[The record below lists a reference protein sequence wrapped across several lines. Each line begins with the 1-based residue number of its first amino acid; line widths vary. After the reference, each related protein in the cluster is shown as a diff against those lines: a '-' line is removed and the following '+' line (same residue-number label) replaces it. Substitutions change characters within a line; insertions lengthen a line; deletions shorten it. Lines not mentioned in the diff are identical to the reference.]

1 MIKADNISMKQK
13 NLTPKTIQDF
23 FPNAP
28 TPLLFAHR
36 GCSTRYPENTLL
48 AFEAALKNNI
58 KALELDVHLTKDNKL
73 VIIHDG
79 NCQRTTGKSYQI
91 SKTKFS
97 ALRELNAAF
106 TFNKN
111 GSTNCKVADLISVPK
126 KEIVTPIPTLEEL
139 FKLGGD
145 SFIYDIEVKVKRKL
159 RITLKLIDRLAKKY
173 ALSHQIILSSFN
185 PFTVAIANRLSFKA
199 TALIYGEEEDN
210 HCAMV
215 SKFLRFIKKK
225 IARPTMLK
233 PRRDHAINE
242 NKNELNRL
250 CKNKQNRVVATWT
263 VDDKD
268 EAKRLMEN
276 GVLGLC
282 SNHPE
287 DLLR

>member
-1 MIKADNISMKQK
+1 MGA
-13 NLTPKTIQDF
+13 
-23 FPNAP
+23 
-28 TPLLFAHR
+28 TPLFTT
-36 GCSTRYPENTLL
+36 S
-48 AFEAALKNNI
+48 
-58 KALELDVHLTKDNKL
+58 KL
-73 VIIHDG
+73 
-79 NCQRTTGKSYQI
+79 
-91 SKTKFS
+91 
-97 ALRELNAAF
+97 
-106 TFNKN
+106 
-111 GSTNCKVADLISVPK
+111 
-126 KEIVTPIPTLEEL
+126 
-139 FKLGGD
+139 
-145 SFIYDIEVKVKRKL
+145 
-159 RITLKLIDRLAKKY
+159 RLAKKY

-185 PFTVAIANRLSFKA
+185 PFTVAFANRLSFKA

-233 PRRDHAINE
+233 PRRDHAISE

-287 DLLR
+287 DLLN